1 MNQAAK
7 FFQVID
13 QVTRDEI
20 LTAIA
25 AHYGVSSEEAF
36 SEVTDSQAEPLLEY
50 MVGPQRA
57 ATSALMQR
65 HGFR

>member
-1 MNQAAK
+1 MNQAVR
-7 FFQVID
+7 FFQAID
-13 QVTRDEI
+13 QVTRDDI
-20 LTAIA
+20 LAAIA
-25 AHYGVSSEEAF
+25 AHYGVSREEAF

-50 MVGPQRA
+50 LVGPQRA